1 MQVKALAQEEALKR
15 AHDQAAEQV
24 KALRAA
30 AAAAAAETKVAES
43 RAANSQAA
51 ESRPVGLSA
60 LTHDATADEA
70 RVGSTSPMAMPPELS
85 RDRAIAALQ
94 AQVEKERAAL
104 AERDKRIE
112 ALLSAMP
119 ADVGAMTV
127 ENAKLRGLMEGAL
140 VALGDS
146 SQLMWRRRRP
156 LSAEL
161 YGNRNGDERDT
172 VSGGNVHE

>member
-70 RVGSTSPMAMPPELS
+70 RVGSTSPMPPELS